1 MGQVN
6 YDGPCKVPQWWSLSG
21 PKWCTLSVPTMMVLV
36 RSTMMVPV
44 RSTMMVP
51 YMSTMMVPVRSTIMV
66 LAGCTK
72 MKDPWG
78 VFNVGLFMNRPP
90 PRQLQLRVIWRAPT
104 LDNPSGPAGSARLNV
119 KGGSDDGFYLNIS
132 DWILL

>member
-1 MGQVN
+1 
-6 YDGPCKVPQWWSLSG
+6 
-21 PKWCTLSVPTMMVLV
+21 
-36 RSTMMVPV
+36 MMVPV

-104 LDNPSGPAGSARLNV
+104 LDNPIPSGPALGSTRLNV

-132 DWILL
+132 D